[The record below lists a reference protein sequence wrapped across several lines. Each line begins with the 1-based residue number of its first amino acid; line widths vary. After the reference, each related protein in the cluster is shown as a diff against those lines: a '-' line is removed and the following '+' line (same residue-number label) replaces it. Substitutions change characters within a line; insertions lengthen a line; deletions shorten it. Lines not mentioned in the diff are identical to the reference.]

1 MGFTIF
7 ATMAVQSTYRK
18 KKLGTY
24 PFATVVFSITLA
36 LLVIGLFGALMI
48 YVEQLERTVR
58 EQVRVQVYL
67 KSGLAPVQIQQ
78 IKKNLSAR
86 YFIAQS
92 AGPNVIQFVSKED
105 AAKQFVKETG
115 EDFLQFLGENPLRDA
130 FLVQIDQRYQ
140 NPKSFQKLKAEI
152 ESINGVFQVYYVESL
167 LESINKNAGT
177 IALGLMAF
185 AAVLLVL
192 VVLLINNAVRL
203 ALFSQRF
210 IIRSMQLVGAT
221 HGFIQSPFL
230 WRSALYGF
238 VASSL
243 ASGCLAGLLFTA
255 NKKIEGLALLQNNEQ
270 LLLLLGALT
279 LLGIFV
285 AVVSTARAINKYL
298 HRSLDDLY

>member
-1 MGFTIF
+1 
-7 ATMAVQSTYRK
+7 MAAQSSYK
-18 KKLGTY
+18 KKNLGSY
-24 PFATVVFSITLA
+24 PFASVIFSITLA
-36 LLVIGLFGALMI
+36 LLVIGLFGALVI
-48 YVEQLERTVR
+48 YARELERVVR

-67 KSGLAPVQIQQ
+67 KSGLSLVQIQQ
-78 IKKNLSAR
+78 LQKNLSAR
-86 YFIAQS
+86 YFIAKE
-92 AGPNVIQFVSKED
+92 AGTDAIRFVSKEE

-130 FLVQIDQRYQ
+130 FLIQIDRAYQ
-140 NPKSFQKLKAEI
+140 NPKSFQKLKSEM

-177 IALGLMAF
+177 IALGLMAL
-185 AAVLLVL
+185 AAILLLL
-192 VVLLINNAVRL
+192 VVLLIHNTVRL

-221 HGFIQSPFL
+221 RGFIQAPFL

-238 VASSL
+238 VASVL
-243 ASGCLAGLLFTA
+243 ASGGLIGLLFTA
-255 NKKIEGLALLQNNEQ
+255 NQKLEGLVLLQNNER

-298 HRSLDDLY
+298 HQSLDDLY